1 MNKIQFLS
9 LACLSLAGLTLVGTV
24 YAQSPDNCPT
34 LAADSGLTWKQL
46 DGPGFTFCK
55 ALRDADGS
63 EAFAVTIS
71 EDSPFKPRRGNRV
84 EQASIDGH
92 DVYWYRSEVA
102 AAPNVLVR
110 ETLLELEQDRV
121 AHISLQA
128 GSQEQLADLLRQ
140 VGAIRFQEK
149 RLSSN

>member
-1 MNKIQFLS
+1 MNQIRFLS
-9 LACLSLAGLTLVGTV
+9 LACLSLAGLALAGVV
-24 YAQSPDNCPT
+24 QAQSAGNCPT
-34 LAADSGLTWKQL
+34 LAPDSGLSWKQL

-55 ALRDADGS
+55 ALHAADGS

-71 EDSPFKPRRGNRV
+71 GDSPFRPRRADRA
-84 EQASIDGH
+84 EQAMIDGH
-92 DVYWYRSEVA
+92 DVYWYRSELA
-102 AAPNVLVR
+102 AAPNMLVR
-110 ETLLELEQDRV
+110 ETLLELERDRV

-128 GSQEQLADLLRQ
+128 GSPEQLAELQKQ